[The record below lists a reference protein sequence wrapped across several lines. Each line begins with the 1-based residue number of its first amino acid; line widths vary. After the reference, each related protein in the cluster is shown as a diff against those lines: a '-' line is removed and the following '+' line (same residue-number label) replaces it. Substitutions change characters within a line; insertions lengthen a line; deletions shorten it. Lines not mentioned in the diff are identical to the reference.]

1 MATYIALYRWTEKGM
16 SGIKGS
22 PGRLDEGR
30 KVLAGTGVTIKEFY
44 MTMGEYDM
52 LIILD
57 APDDTTLAKAM
68 LTLASAGNVQGQTFR
83 AYNENEYRQI
93 IGALPSGDNE

>member
-16 SGIKGS
+16 TGIQGS
-22 PGRLDEGR
+22 PGRLDAGRQALEGM
-30 KVLAGTGVTIKEFY
+30 GVTLKEFY
-44 MTMGEYDM
+44 MTMGQYDM

-68 LTLASAGNVQGQTFR
+68 LTLASAGNVHGQTFR
-83 AYNENEYRQI
+83 AYSEDEYRQI